1 MATSLG
7 QWLLG
12 SGEINFWGRLYQDA
26 THRDGF
32 FEHVFFLKI
41 CFLICWT
48 SFSLSKYVKITILG
62 VIPHLLQ
69 GMKHPLIGPW
79 QLSKTQRVGG
89 FIFHRSTMLAFPYCF
104 DVCCCFFVSV
114 VVCCPNANQVNICF
128 CWYPVYI
135 IYSLCLFCTNSSPII
150 MYIIIIYIYICVG
163 CSVDTPYKYTNSHM
177 FCFIPHFSC
186 IFSNLLRPQ
195 QAQLAQLAPQLRTC
209 VTLPAPVS

>member
-150 MYIIIIYIYICVG
+150 MYIIIIYIYIYVL
-163 CSVDTPYKYTNSHM
+163 VVLL
-177 FCFIPHFSC
+177 IPHTNIQIPICFASFP
-186 IFSNLLRPQ
+186 IS
-195 QAQLAQLAPQLRTC
+195 
-209 VTLPAPVS
+209 VVSFQICSAHSRHSWHSWHLS